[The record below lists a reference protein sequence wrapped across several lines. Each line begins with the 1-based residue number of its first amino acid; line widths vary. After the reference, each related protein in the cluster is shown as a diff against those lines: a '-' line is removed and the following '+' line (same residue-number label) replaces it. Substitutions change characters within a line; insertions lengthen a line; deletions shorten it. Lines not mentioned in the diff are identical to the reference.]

1 MTLALRSTVLAVVFL
16 LALAASALGQALP
29 GRPDLPPPD
38 PTPPPVSS
46 PPRAPTPAAP
56 TPAAPRV
63 DPGPSAADLAAQR
76 QAEAAAAARAA
87 AEKRRQEAI
96 RRRQQAIRRRQ
107 EAIRKAKEERA
118 REFRNLQAAYDSV
131 LEVGG
136 EVTTTSR
143 TLDGFAV
150 SSAVA
155 VSGGSTAEPPGSS
168 RNGRALMVVLL
179 LASGISAALVFLPL
193 GLRSTLERREGD
205 LATDDRGVGSYV
217 AERMPLLEHRRIEL
231 AGVSVACLLVACLIL
246 VGLI

>member
-1 MTLALRSTVLAVVFL
+1 MTLALRSTVLAVVFV

-38 PTPPPVSS
+38 PSPPPVSS

-63 DPGPSAADLAAQR
+63 DPGPSAADLQAQR
-76 QAEAAAAARAA
+76 QAAAAAAA
-87 AEKRRQEAI
+87 AEKRRLAAI
-96 RRRQQAIRRRQ
+96 RRKQEAIRRRQ
-107 EAIRKAKEERA
+107 EAIRKAKRERA
-118 REFRNLQAAYDSV
+118 REFRDLQRTYDSV
-131 LEVGG
+131 LAVGG
-136 EVTTTSR
+136 EVTATSR

-155 VSGGSTAEPPGSS
+155 VSEGSAAEPAGNS

-179 LASGISAALVFLPL
+179 LASGISAALIVLPL
-193 GLRSTLERREGD
+193 GLRATLSRREGE

-217 AERMPLLEHRRIEL
+217 AERIPLLEHRRIEL